1 MDSMKVISKTIF
13 WWQVNCYSLLPVKG
27 GLMVLLFIFS
37 PICIVFPVLA
47 KHTAATVKAD
57 QVRQLQIFK

>member
-1 MDSMKVISKTIF
+1 MDPMKVISKTIF
-13 WWQVNCYSLLPVKG
+13 WWQVNCYSLLAVKG
-27 GLMVLLFIFS
+27 GLMALLFIFP
-37 PICIVFPVLA
+37 PICVVFPVLA